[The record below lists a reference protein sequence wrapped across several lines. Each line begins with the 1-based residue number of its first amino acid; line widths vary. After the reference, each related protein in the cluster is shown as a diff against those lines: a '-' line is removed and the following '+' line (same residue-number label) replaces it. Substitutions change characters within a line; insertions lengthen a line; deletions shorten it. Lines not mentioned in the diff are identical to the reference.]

1 MQTESQVIHMRRHLK
16 LPKWYSPT
24 QVRRDIAWLL
34 CCTILGTQT
43 NIIQASAELGSLL
56 EKQMSEW
63 SDGVRSHRAT
73 DSDLNESVLTGTD
86 DEWENDIS
94 NVRSKIGG
102 GRYFPGPS
110 IEHLGCLCF

>member
-1 MQTESQVIHMRRHLK
+1 
-16 LPKWYSPT
+16 
-24 QVRRDIAWLL
+24 
-34 CCTILGTQT
+34 
-43 NIIQASAELGSLL
+43 
-56 EKQMSEW
+56 MSEW

-102 GRYFPGPS
+102 GVLPRTIDQTYRMP
-110 IEHLGCLCF
+110 LLLMQ